1 MKSEVK
7 PNSTY
12 PSIDQQLASL
22 DLIHQI
28 LCAILFMGRNSI
40 AYPILLDR
48 DSQEFRAR
56 RYVPHQMGVALASII
71 DSD

>member
-28 LCAILFMGRNSI
+28 LCAILFKGRNSV
-40 AYPILLDR
+40 AYPIFIDLDSR
-48 DSQEFRAR
+48 EFMVPS
-56 RYVPHQMGVALASII
+56 YVPDQMGVALASII